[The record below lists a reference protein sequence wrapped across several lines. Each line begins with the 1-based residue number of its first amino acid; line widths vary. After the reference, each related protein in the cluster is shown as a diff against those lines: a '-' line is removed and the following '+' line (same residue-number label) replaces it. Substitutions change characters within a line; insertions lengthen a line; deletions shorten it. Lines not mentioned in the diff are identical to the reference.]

1 MEEETFIMYD
11 ENGQEK
17 EGIVISVIEVLG
29 QEYVIYGVEEDNDN
43 YNVFVSR
50 LEKDNN
56 GDGQIIPITDKEEKD
71 RVNDIVLDLL
81 KEGY

>member
-29 QEYVIYGVEEDNDN
+29 QEYVIYGVDEDNDN
-43 YNVFVSR
+43 YNIFVSR

-71 RVNDIVLDLL
+71 RVNNIVLDLL